1 MLRYLLPLLF
11 VISLMAVILVTA
23 GSKHEPA
30 DFTFINRGSITTLDP
45 AAMSWM
51 QDIRL
56 ALTVWEGLSTY
67 HPETTEPIPGC
78 AFAPEISDDKRTY
91 TFTVRPNA
99 KWHNGDPVTA
109 HDFVYAWRRAFEP
122 GTAADYAFFFD
133 HIEGVR
139 EYVAWRVAETT
150 RIGKIVDTAKKQA
163 ARDVHLAEANDRFG
177 KTVGIKALDDNTLQ
191 VRLVRPVAYFLDL
204 TAFSIFLPVHKA
216 SVEPFKIVSDNGLI
230 YYDEQWAKPYNTV
243 YNGPFYISQWNFKR
257 DMRLLANP
265 HYWDANA
272 VKLRSI
278 DMIDVEDPNT
288 CWLMYAGGQ
297 VDWVSSLD
305 MNYTPKLISSSASP
319 FDIAFN
325 KTGTERND
333 IHAFPAYGTYFYN
346 FNCTE
351 KLPDGTANPFLDIRV
366 RQAFT
371 MAVDKQQLVDQVVR
385 RGNPIATTFIPPGS
399 LAGYPQVEGLPY
411 DPQRARQLLAEVGY
425 LDGRGFPEA
434 VVLFNTG
441 STHGDIAQAIVGMWK
456 RTLGVSGRVE
466 GKEVKTF
473 REDKK
478 NVNYVICRAS
488 WYGDYGDPTTFLDMF
503 ATCNGNNDSGFSD
516 PKYDALLEEAENEAN
531 PQKRLDKLAEA
542 ERYLINDGLPLLPLY
557 HYVNVFAFDPDR
569 IKNLYLTPRMMT
581 MMKAIEVV
589 K

>member
-11 VISLMAVILVTA
+11 VVSLMAVILVTA
-23 GSKHEPA
+23 GPKHERA

-78 AFAPEISDDKRTY
+78 AFEPQISEDKRTY
-91 TFTVRPNA
+91 TFQIQPNA
-99 KWHNGDPVTA
+99 RWHNGDPVTA

-133 HIEGVR
+133 HIDGVKQ
-139 EYVAWRVAETT
+139 YTAWRIEETT
-150 RIGKIVDTAKKQA
+150 RIGEIVDIAKKQA
-163 ARDVHLAEANDRFG
+163 ERDAHLAEANDRFG

-204 TAFSIFLPVHKA
+204 TAFSIFLPVHRSSA
-216 SVEPFKIVSDNGLI
+216 EAFKSIGDNGLI
-230 YYDEQWAKPYNTV
+230 YYNEQWAKPEHTL
-243 YNGPFYISQWNFKR
+243 YNGPFYINEWKFKR
-257 DMRLLANP
+257 HMRLPANP
-265 HYWDANA
+265 YYWDADA
-272 VKLRSI
+272 IKLKSI
-278 DMIDVEDPNT
+278 EMLDVDDPNT

-305 MNYTPKLISSSASP
+305 MNYAPKLISSSASP

-351 KLPDGTANPFLDIRV
+351 KLPDGTPNPFLDIRV

-385 RGNPIATTFIPPGS
+385 RGNTIATAFVPPGS

-411 DPQRARQLLAEVGY
+411 DPQRARQLLAEAGY
-425 LDGRGFPEA
+425 PDGRGFPEA

-441 STHGDIAQAIVGMWK
+441 STHGDIAQAIVGMWE
-456 RTLGVSGRVE
+456 RALGVSGRVE

-503 ATCNGNNDSGFSD
+503 VTGNGNNDSGFSD
-516 PKYDALLEEAENEAN
+516 PKYDAILEEAEKEAD
-531 PQKRLDKLAEA
+531 PQKRLDMLADA
-542 ERYLINDGLPLLPLY
+542 ETYLINDGLPLLPLY

-569 IKNLYLTPRMMT
+569 IRNLHLTPRMMT
-581 MMKAIEVV
+581 MMKVIEVT

>member
-1 MLRYLLPLLF
+1 MLRYLLPLLI
-11 VISLMAVILVTA
+11 VAVLVAVLLVTA
-23 GSKHEPA
+23 GPKHERA

-91 TFTVRPNA
+91 TFTIRPNA

-133 HIEGVR
+133 HIDGVK
-139 EYVAWRVAETT
+139 EYTAWRIAETT
-150 RIGKIVDTAKKQA
+150 RIGEMGDAAKKQA
-163 ARDVHLAEANDRFG
+163 ARDAHLAEADNRFE
-177 KTVGIKALDDNTLQ
+177 KIVGITVLDDKRLE

-204 TAFSIFLPVHKA
+204 TAFSVFLPVHKA
-216 SVEPFKIVSDNGLI
+216 SAEPFKIIGDNGLI
-230 YYDEQWAKPYNTV
+230 YYDEQWAKPTNTV
-243 YNGPFYISQWNFKR
+243 YNGPFYIREWNFKR
-257 DMRLLANP
+257 DMHLLANP
-265 HYWDANA
+265 HYWDADA
-272 VKLRSI
+272 VTLRSI
-278 DMIDVEDPNT
+278 EMIDVEDPNT

-305 MNYTPKLISSSASP
+305 MNYAAKLIASSASP

-325 KTGTERND
+325 QTGTERND
-333 IHAFPAYGTYFYN
+333 IHAFRAYGTYFYN
-346 FNCTE
+346 FNCTD
-351 KLPDGTANPFLDIRV
+351 KLPDGSPNPFLDIRV

-385 RGNPIATTFIPPGS
+385 RGNPTATTFVPPGS
-399 LAGYPQVEGLPY
+399 LVGYPTAKGLPY
-411 DPQRARQLLAEVGY
+411 DPKRARQLLADAGY
-425 LDGRGFPEA
+425 PDGKGFPDV

-441 STHGDIAQAIVGMWK
+441 SVHGDIAQAIVGMWK
-456 RTLGVSGRVE
+456 RTLAVSGRVE

-503 ATCNGNNDSGFSD
+503 VTRNGNNDSGFSD
-516 PKYDALLEEAENEAN
+516 PKYDALIEDAKKETD
-531 PQKRLDKLAEA
+531 PQKRLNKLAEA
-542 ERYLINDGLPLLPLY
+542 EEYLINDGLPLLPLY

-581 MMKAIEVV
+581 MMKAIEVAQ
-589 K
+589 